1 MNAKNRTNVDES
13 MQETLLNNDETNNN
27 FGQTNEK
34 YYTIAWEEIQTDLNL
49 IPRQNVMRVR
59 SGVIGV
65 IAWMVSDGIAFV
77 VY

>member
-1 MNAKNRTNVDES
+1 MNAKNRTNFDES

-34 YYTIAWEEIQTDLNL
+34 YYTIAWEKIQTDLNL

-65 IAWMVSDGIAFV
+65 IAWMVNDGIAFV